1 MFHLFVPSEAEKKSD
16 DWKKKNSDLIFL
28 SRIQEPL
35 EDTTEI
41 SNGEK
46 INTYVFKIGD
56 LVQYGDTVGRV
67 VYDGGSEY
75 KVKTSEGQKLTI
87 QKEEIFLATEN
98 EQQVQIKK
106 KMEIL
111 KAQIQEKE
119 NEIEK
124 IEKLISIETVREQL
138 QDAENAY
145 QTTSWD
151 RGNTLWNARKSVL
164 TKLRKLLPDAP
175 DGEIEDDSEYDENA
189 TVKVL
194 LEFEVNELNKVTED
208 KRSAELSI
216 TLLQRQL
223 TPQQEYLNSLEGVV
237 TTQQQNKL
245 LQDYEQAHP
254 ILWTWRKCY
263 DLTFDK
269 IDNNMK
275 WEKSPSEVKKEK
287 KLLNDYFQTTLSKN
301 KRLYEQYN
309 SGPRDEVNALFSKAV
324 KRMTTKRMEIIGQ
337 TNAAN
342 DKVEFIINCLEHFAM
357 FQFCE
362 LYQRKLREIK
372 MLEKYTKIK
381 TEKNN

>member
-1 MFHLFVPSEAEKKSD
+1 MFHLFVPSEAENKPD
-16 DWKKKNSDLIFL
+16 EWKKKNADLIFL

-46 INTYVFKIGD
+46 LNTYAFKIDD
-56 LVQYGDTVGRV
+56 LVKYGDTVGRI

-106 KMEIL
+106 KMDIL

-119 NEIEK
+119 YEIEK
-124 IEKLISIETVREQL
+124 IDEFISIETVRQQL

-145 QTTSWD
+145 RTTSWD
-151 RGNTLWNARKSVL
+151 TGNTLWNARKSVL
-164 TKLRKLLPDAP
+164 AKLRKLLSDAP
-175 DGEIEDDSEYDENA
+175 DGEDDYEQYDENA

-194 LEFEVNELNKVTED
+194 LEFEVNDLNKVTED
-208 KRSAELSI
+208 KRRAEFSM
-216 TLLQRQL
+216 TMLQRQL
-223 TPQQEYLNSLEGVV
+223 KPQKEYLNSLEGVV

-245 LQDYEQAHP
+245 LQDYEQERF

-269 IDNNMK
+269 FDNMK
-275 WEKSPSEVKKEK
+275 WKKRPSEVKEEK
-287 KLLNDYFQTTLSKN
+287 KLLNDYFQTTLSKDAN

-309 SGPRDEVNALFSKAV
+309 SGTKDQVTALFDKVV
-324 KRMTTKRMEIIGQ
+324 KQMKTKRMEIMGQ
-337 TNAAN
+337 INAAN
-342 DKVEFIINCLEHFAM
+342 DEVGFIIKCLEHFAM

-362 LYQRKLREIK
+362 LYQRKLREIT
-372 MLEKYTKIK
+372 MLAKYTKK
-381 TEKNN
+381 KKKKNN